1 MQENS
6 ASGVAEMRGEID
18 VEVLQETDTTE
29 RTTTRT
35 VVTSERPGSPATRA
49 RTQRSL
55 GGIPL
60 SGAASPLGDKDN
72 KAAERAAKQ
81 AAFEETLELKKKLA
95 VRANAPNPRVG

>member
-1 MQENS
+1 
-6 ASGVAEMRGEID
+6 
-18 VEVLQETDTTE
+18 
-29 RTTTRT
+29 
-35 VVTSERPGSPATRA
+35 
-49 RTQRSL
+49 L